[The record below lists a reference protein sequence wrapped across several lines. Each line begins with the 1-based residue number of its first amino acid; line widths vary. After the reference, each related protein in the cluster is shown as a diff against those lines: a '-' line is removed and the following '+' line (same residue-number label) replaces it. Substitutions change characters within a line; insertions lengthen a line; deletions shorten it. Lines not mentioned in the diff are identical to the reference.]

1 MEDWLQCQISH
12 VDKKS
17 QNPNANPTVDTFF
30 SCSMAVLMR
39 NLPFSAVLW
48 QFWWD
53 IYLFQLFYGS
63 SDEIFTFFSCSMAA
77 LMRFF
82 TFFSCSMAVL
92 MRYILFSA
100 VPWQFWWD
108 IYLFQL
114 FYGSS
119 DEIFTFFSC
128 SMAVLMRYLPFFQL
142 FYGSSDE
149 IFTFF
154 SCSMAVLM
162 RYLAVFCS
170 PQDQ

>member
-30 SCSMAVLMR
+30 SCSMAVLKR
-39 NLPFSAVLW
+39 YIPFSAVL
-48 QFWWD
+48 
-53 IYLFQLFYGS
+53 
-63 SDEIFTFFSCSMAA
+63 
-77 LMRFF
+77 
-82 TFFSCSMAVL
+82 
-92 MRYILFSA
+92 
-100 VPWQFWWD
+100 WQFWWD

-128 SMAVLMRYLPFFQL
+128 SMAVLMRYLPFSVVLWQFWWDIYLFQL

-149 IFTFF
+149 IFG
-154 SCSMAVLM
+154 CVLFPTGPVM
-162 RYLAVFCS
+162 LSFLYLTRNV
-170 PQDQ
+170 

>member
-30 SCSMAVLMR
+30 
-39 NLPFSAVLW
+39 
-48 QFWWD
+48 
-53 IYLFQLFYGS
+53 QLFYGS
-63 SDEIFTFFSCSMAA
+63 SDEIFTFFSW
-77 LMRFF
+77 
-82 TFFSCSMAVL
+82 SMAVL
-92 MRYILFSA
+92 MTYLPFSA
-100 VPWQFWWD
+100 GLWQFWWD

-128 SMAVLMRYLPFFQL
+128 SMAVLMRYLPFSVVLWQFWWDIYLFQL

-149 IFTFF
+149 IFG
-154 SCSMAVLM
+154 CVLFPTGPVM
-162 RYLAVFCS
+162 LSFLYLTRNV
-170 PQDQ
+170 